1 MEIYYGINDIERIAK
16 ILVQKTNTKT
26 WLFYG
31 DMGVG
36 KTTLIKN
43 LIRLLG
49 SEDEV
54 SSPTFS
60 IVNEYKLN
68 DEKIYHFDLY
78 RIKDTEEAYNFG
90 IEDYLNSN
98 YWTFIEWPEKIESI
112 LDTDVDKIILKFDT
126 KTCRTIMIN
135 NN

>member
-1 MEIYYGINDIERIAK
+1 LEIYYGINDIERIAK

-112 LDTDVDKIILKFDT
+112 LDTNVDKIILKFDT